1 MASKKQTILGS
12 AGRQAAYTARNRAA
26 LIVAAQEVLAETGP
40 TATIEQ
46 LVDQAKVS
54 SNTIYN
60 YFESKEELFKE
71 ALDEIWHDWVV
82 WAYDGAPAGESFQA
96 MITVLRELFRV
107 DQTHPLFARILKNT
121 LDYPDFVIQAIKGKG
136 TKDLKKAMLQ
146 GELSN
151 DSFDQ
156 RLLLW
161 SYSVAGILHAVHVS
175 ETLSPSQADEALQ
188 ISLALWSISPA
199 QAKKMVSAPLFNE

>member
-1 MASKKQTILGS
+1 MASKKQTILGP

-40 TATIEQ
+40 NATIEQ

-60 YFESKEELFKE
+60 YFESKEELLKE
-71 ALDEIWHDWVV
+71 ALDEIWHDWVL
-82 WAYDGAPAGESFQA
+82 WAYAGAPSGESFQS

-107 DQTHPLFARILKNT
+107 DQTHPLFARVLKNT
-121 LDYPDFVIQAIKGKG
+121 LDKPDFVIQAVQGKG
-136 TKDLKKAMLQ
+136 LRDLKKVMLQ

-151 DSFDQ
+151 DAFEQ
-156 RLLLW
+156 RVLLW
-161 SYSVAGILHAVHVS
+161 SYSVAGIMHAVHVS
-175 ETLSPSQADEALQ
+175 ETLSPSQADDALQ
-188 ISLALWSISPA
+188 ISLALWGIKPA
-199 QAKKMVSAPLFNE
+199 QAKKLVSAPLLEH